1 MRSGRFSRF
10 GLATESVRQLET
22 RPASPRRP
30 RNQLNPKPFLG
41 GSRIVMNGISF
52 ARVKQATHS
61 DAVTPRTAPPMHQAV
76 STPVTA
82 PVTAKQR
89 RARRKKQIIYGSIAL
104 VVLWIAAWVLWSKRE
119 KPIPVT
125 TETAIRKTIVQTVSA
140 TGKIQPEVEVKISP
154 EVAGEIIEL
163 PVDDGL
169 RVKKGDLL
177 VKIKP
182 DSYKALLEQQEA
194 AISAAKAT
202 NLQQKATMMK
212 TEHDLKRA
220 EDLFNKKL
228 ISEQE
233 YNGGQAAY
241 DVAKNTYESSLHEI
255 ERAEASSS
263 QARDQLSKTTIYSP
277 LDGTV
282 TVLNSKLG
290 ERLVATGQFAGTEVM
305 RVADRT
311 HMQAIV
317 DVNENDVVNVKLGD
331 IANVKID
338 AYGDHKFKG
347 TVAQIGNTGKT
358 TGSGTQE
365 EVTNFEVKINLERED
380 VLLRPGLSCTADI
393 ETNIVKDTVAVPMQ
407 AVTIRTGDSNLSP
420 EEIEKKRLKSAARD
434 KGDNNADYVNE
445 RQEKAAQKEE
455 REKLMKVV
463 FLKKGGKAQSVK
475 VTTGI
480 SDDTYMEIK
489 SGLQPGE
496 EVISGSYSAISRKL
510 KDGAKVAY
518 DKEAT
523 K

>member
-1 MRSGRFSRF
+1 
-10 GLATESVRQLET
+10 
-22 RPASPRRP
+22 
-30 RNQLNPKPFLG
+30 
-41 GSRIVMNGISF
+41 
-52 ARVKQATHS
+52 
-61 DAVTPRTAPPMHQAV
+61 MHQAV
-76 STPVTA
+76 AAPETA
-82 PVTAKQR
+82 PKVARKR
-89 RARRKKQIIYGSIAL
+89 RSTRKRQIIIGVVGFL
-104 VVLWIAAWVLWSKRE
+104 VLWLIVSILLSKRE

-125 TETAIRKTIVQTVSA
+125 TEKAVRKTILQTVSA
-140 TGKIQPEVEVKISP
+140 TGKVQPETEVKISP

-163 PVDDGL
+163 PVADGMGI
-169 RVKKGDLL
+169 KKGDLL

-202 NLQQKATMMK
+202 NLQQKATMLK
-212 TEHDLKRA
+212 TEQDLKRA
-220 EDLFNKKL
+220 EDMYAKKT
-228 ISEQE
+228 ISIQE
-233 YNGGQAAY
+233 YNNAQAAS

-255 ERAEASSS
+255 ERAQAGSS
-263 QARDQLSKTTIYSP
+263 QARDQLSKTTVYSP
-277 LDGTV
+277 INGTV
-282 TVLNSKLG
+282 TILNSKLG
-290 ERLVATGQFAGTEVM
+290 ERIVATGQFAGTEVM
-305 RVADRT
+305 RVADLSR
-311 HMQAIV
+311 MQAVI
-317 DVNENDVVNVKLGD
+317 DVNENDVPNVKIGD
-331 IANVKID
+331 KANVKID
-338 AYGDHKFKG
+338 AYGDRKFKG

-393 ETNIVKDTVAVPMQ
+393 ETNMVKDAVAVPMQ

-420 EEIEKKRLKSAARD
+420 EEIEKKKLKSAARD

-445 RQEKAAQKEE
+445 RQEKAAQREE
-455 REKLMKVV
+455 REKLAKVV

-489 SGLQPGE
+489 TGVQPGD

-510 KDGAKVAY
+510 KDGAKVTY

>member
-1 MRSGRFSRF
+1 
-10 GLATESVRQLET
+10 
-22 RPASPRRP
+22 
-30 RNQLNPKPFLG
+30 
-41 GSRIVMNGISF
+41 
-52 ARVKQATHS
+52 
-61 DAVTPRTAPPMHQAV
+61 MHQAV
-76 STPVTA
+76 STPA
-82 PVTAKQR
+82 PAPLTAKQR
-89 RARRKKQIIYGSIAL
+89 RSRRKKQIIYGTIAL
-104 VVLWIAAWVLWSKRE
+104 IVLWIIGSIIWNKRE

-163 PVDDGL
+163 PVEDGM

-194 AISAAKAT
+194 AISTAKAT

-233 YNGGQAAY
+233 YNAAQAAY
-241 DVAKNTYESSLHEI
+241 DVAKNTYESSVHEI
-255 ERAEASSS
+255 ERAEAGSS

-277 LDGTV
+277 IDGTI
-282 TVLNSKLG
+282 TILNSKLG

-305 RVADRT
+305 RVADLG
-311 HMQAIV
+311 HMEARV

-331 IANVKID
+331 KAEVKID
-338 AYGDHKFKG
+338 AYADRKFNG
-347 TVAQIGNTGKT
+347 TVYQIGNTGKT

-365 EVTNFEVKINLERED
+365 EVTNFEVKIRIED
-380 VLLRPGLSCTADI
+380 HDVVLKPALSCTADI
-393 ETNIVKDTVAVPMQ
+393 HTNEVKNVVAVPMQ
-407 AVTIRTGDSNLSP
+407 AVTIRTGESNLSP
-420 EEIEKKRLKSAARD
+420 EEIEKKRQKVTQRD
-434 KGDNNADYVNE
+434 KGDNNAEFVNE
-445 RQEKAAQKEE
+445 RAEKAAQKEE
-455 REKLMKVV
+455 REKLVKVV
-463 FLKKGGKAQSVK
+463 FLKKGNKAQMAK

-480 SDDTYMEIK
+480 SDDTYTEIK
-489 SGLQPGE
+489 SGIQAGD

-510 KDGAKVAY
+510 KEGAKVAL
-518 DKEAT
+518 DKEGM

>member
-1 MRSGRFSRF
+1 
-10 GLATESVRQLET
+10 
-22 RPASPRRP
+22 
-30 RNQLNPKPFLG
+30 
-41 GSRIVMNGISF
+41 MNGISF
-52 ARVKQATHS
+52 ARVKQATNS
-61 DAVTPRTAPPMHQAV
+61 DAFTSRTASPMHQAV
-76 STPVTA
+76 STPA
-82 PVTAKQR
+82 PAPLTVKQR
-89 RARRKKQIIYGSIAL
+89 RARRKKRIIYGLIGL
-104 VVLWIAAWVLWSKRE
+104 VVLWIVGSIIWGKRE

-154 EVAGEIIEL
+154 EVAGEITEL
-163 PVDDGL
+163 PVEDGM
-169 RVKKGDLL
+169 RVKKSDLL
-177 VKIKP
+177 LKIKP

-212 TEHDLKRA
+212 TEHDFKRA

-233 YNGGQAAY
+233 YNAAEAAQ

-255 ERAEASSS
+255 ERAEAGSS

-277 LDGTV
+277 IDGTV
-282 TVLNSKLG
+282 TILNSKLG

-305 RVADRT
+305 RVADLG
-311 HMQAIV
+311 HMEARV

-331 IANVKID
+331 KAEIKID
-338 AYGDHKFKG
+338 AYGDRRFKG
-347 TVAQIGNTGKT
+347 TVYQIGNTGKT

-365 EVTNFEVKINLERED
+365 EVTNFEVKIRIED
-380 VLLRPGLSCTADI
+380 HDVELKPALSCTADI
-393 ETNIVKDTVAVPMQ
+393 QTNKVKDVVAVPMQ

-420 EEIEKKRLKSAARD
+420 EEIEKKKQKVAQRD
-434 KGDNNADYVNE
+434 KGDNNAEFVDG
-445 RQEKAAQKEE
+445 RSEKVAQKEE
-455 REKLMKVV
+455 REKLAKVV
-463 FLKKGGKAQSVK
+463 FLKKGGKAEMVK

-480 SDDTYMEIK
+480 SDDTYTEIK
-489 SGLQPGE
+489 SGIQPGD

-510 KDGAKVAY
+510 KEGAKVAL
-518 DKEAT
+518 DKEGM